1 MVKKPNEYPLVW
13 PLGWPRTEKG
23 KRKRGLFK
31 NGRNEIT
38 YYAAEQR
45 TLTEIKRLNGHQ
57 RAEVICSSNMLRTSQ
72 PVDPGVAVYFQA
84 KGKPMRVIAV
94 DIYDR
99 VEHNL
104 AAIAATVEAMRAIDR
119 HGGAQILERAF
130 TGFDALP
137 APKKRE
143 PWEVLGISKGAN
155 EDQIN
160 TAWRNLQRAHH
171 PDTGDGNA
179 VAMSEA
185 TDARDAMLQA
195 RRSL

>member
-13 PLGWPRTEKG
+13 PQGWGRTPGE
-23 KRKRGLFK
+23 KRKRGKFL
-31 NGRNEIT
+31 NGRNAIT
-38 YYAAEQR
+38 YFAAEKR
-45 TLTEIKRLNGHQ
+45 VLEELKRLVVLDGD
-57 RAEVICSSNMLRTSQ
+57 VICSSNMIRDRQ
-72 PVDPGVAVYFQA
+72 PTDPGVAVYFQ
-84 KGKPMRVIAV
+84 GKDKPQRVIAV
-94 DIYDR
+94 DIYNR
-99 VEHNL
+99 VEDNL